1 MARPTLEENRP
12 NQVNRVKRDQRVPI
26 NGNRSVLDVLG
37 KEDGY
42 HYCWVND
49 HNVDKFLDAYYE
61 FVVHAVTVGHTKI
74 DAASADGA
82 KVSKK
87 VGNGLVAYLM
97 RIPAEYYNEDVKA
110 MNQKVDELEG
120 SMRENLNNNKDGLTG
135 KVEIARGRVV

>member
-12 NQVNRVKRDQRVPI
+12 TQLNRVKREQRVPI
-26 NGNRSVLDVLG
+26 NGNRSVLDVSG
-37 KEDGY
+37 KEDGF

-49 HNVDKFLDAYYE
+49 YNVDKFIDAYYE
-61 FVVHAVTVGHTKI
+61 YVEHAVTVGHTKI
-74 DAASADGA
+74 DAASAQGA

-87 VGNGLVAYLM
+87 VGNGLIAFLM
-97 RIPAEYYNEDVKA
+97 RIPVEYYTEDVKA